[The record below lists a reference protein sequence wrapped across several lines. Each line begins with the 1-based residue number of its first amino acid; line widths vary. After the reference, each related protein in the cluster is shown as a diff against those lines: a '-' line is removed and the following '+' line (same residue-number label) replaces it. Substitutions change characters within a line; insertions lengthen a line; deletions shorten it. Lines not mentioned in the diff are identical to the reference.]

1 MFPDHHPPKTMP
13 SNRQPFRAS
22 FLPTQIKR
30 IMAAT
35 LLAGPAW
42 LQADVVSRF
51 NADAEGWGAVDG
63 IYGSYGGAGTAF
75 AVTYSG
81 SGGNPGGHISATDPS
96 DNTFAFEAPSAFL
109 GNKSAYY
116 GGRLKFDLK
125 VNLNGVAVW
134 DEGVEVVLAGNSL
147 TLTRDIGINP
157 PADWTSY
164 SFDLTETGWRV
175 GGPGGALATQAE
187 FQSVLGNLSRLR
199 IIGEYGN
206 GVAETSSLDNVG
218 LVQVP
223 ELASTAFW
231 TAGGLGLFALLR
243 RNRQS

>member
-1 MFPDHHPPKTMP
+1 ML
-13 SNRQPFRAS
+13 SNR
-22 FLPTQIKR
+22 LPPYAGLVPTNLTR
-30 IMAAT
+30 IIAAT
-35 LLAGPAW
+35 FLAGTVG
-42 LQADVVSRF
+42 LQADVSSTF

-63 IYGSYGGAGTAF
+63 IYGSYGSAGTAF
-75 AVTYSG
+75 SVTYSG
-81 SGGNPGGHISATDPS
+81 SGGKPGGYISATDPS

-116 GGRLKFDLK
+116 GGSLKFDLK
-125 VNLNGVAVW
+125 VNLNGVPVW
-134 DEGVEVVLAGNSL
+134 DEGVEVVLASNSL

-164 SFDLTETGWRV
+164 AFDLTESGWRV

-206 GVAETSSLDNVG
+206 GVAETTSLDNVG

-223 ELASTAFW
+223 ELASTAVW
-231 TAGGLGLFALLR
+231 TATGLGLFALLR
-243 RNRQS
+243 RSRRAPRA